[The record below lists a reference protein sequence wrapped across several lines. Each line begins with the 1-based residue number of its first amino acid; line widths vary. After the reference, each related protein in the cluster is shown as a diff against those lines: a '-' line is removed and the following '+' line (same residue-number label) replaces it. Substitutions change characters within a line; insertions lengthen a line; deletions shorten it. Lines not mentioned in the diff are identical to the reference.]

1 MSFHIRVLGE
11 LQWKHQNV
19 LSKIVRTQ
27 IDSIDSLF
35 EDKND
40 DNVIVAAVDLKIYYN
55 YPHERLELSE
65 EEERLDNQV
74 FNLSQRVEK
83 EIGIR
88 LLEVNTY

>member
-1 MSFHIRVLGE
+1 MKAPKSFIKDCENAIESMKV
-11 LQWKHQNV
+11 
-19 LSKIVRTQ
+19 
-27 IDSIDSLF
+27 LF

-40 DNVIVAAVDLKIYYN
+40 DNVVVAAVDLKIYYN

-74 FNLSQRVEK
+74 FNLSQKVET
-83 EIGIR
+83 ELGIK

>member
-1 MSFHIRVLGE
+1 MKTPKSFIKDCE
-11 LQWKHQNV
+11 NAIE
-19 LSKIVRTQ
+19 SME
-27 IDSIDSLF
+27 SLF

-40 DNVIVAAVDLKIYYN
+40 DNVVVAAVDLKIYYN